1 MSMVGNEV
9 ITTSWVASGPAAEA
23 APNGGRLR
31 RAAYTAGGLLSV
43 FVAFVGVFLPGIPTT
58 GPLILASF
66 LLAKGNPAMQRQLL
80 RCGFFRK
87 YFEYLE
93 GDVEMPMRARC
104 WAAFW
109 MWTSIL
115 ASSLFLLTS
124 GAGGWPIVTMC
135 VLAGAVGTVVIFRF
149 RRPARKGHPTATTAH
164 PASASL
170 HPGGD
175 GRPADLASGPPVGE
189 GGPPVGEGGQPVGE
203 GGQPAGDS
211 SIAGG
216 MVASMARQR
225 LTTSRSLSGYSAAK
239 SRVSAGSPAR

>member
-1 MSMVGNEV
+1 MSTVGSEV
-9 ITTSWVASGPAAEA
+9 VTTSWVPSDTGSRANAG
-23 APNGGRLR
+23 GGRLR
-31 RAAYTAGGLLSV
+31 RAGYTAGGLLSV

-58 GPLILASF
+58 GPLILASY

-124 GAGGWPIVTMC
+124 GAGGWPIVTTC
-135 VLAGAVGTVVIFRF
+135 VLAGVAGTVVIFRF
-149 RRPARKGHPTATTAH
+149 RRPAENGD
-164 PASASL
+164 PAAKNGDPAGKNGDPAGKNGDPAAASR
-170 HPGGD
+170 HPGPD
-175 GRPADLASGPPVGE
+175 GGQADLES
-189 GGPPVGEGGQPVGE
+189 
-203 GGQPAGDS
+203 GQPAGES

-225 LTTSRSLSGYSAAK
+225 LTTSRSFSGYSAAR
-239 SRVSAGSPAR
+239 SRVSPGSPAR

>member
-1 MSMVGNEV
+1 MSTVGSEV
-9 ITTSWVASGPAAEA
+9 VTTSWVPSDTASRANAG
-23 APNGGRLR
+23 GGRLR
-31 RAAYTAGGLLSV
+31 RAGYTAGGLLSV

-58 GPLILASF
+58 GPLILASY

-124 GAGGWPIVTMC
+124 GAGGWPIVTTC
-135 VLAGAVGTVVIFRF
+135 VLAGVAGTVVIFRF
-149 RRPARKGHPTATTAH
+149 RRPAKNGDPAGKNGDPAAASRHPGPDGGQAGMESGHPA
-164 PASASL
+164 
-170 HPGGD
+170 
-175 GRPADLASGPPVGE
+175 GE
-189 GGPPVGEGGQPVGE
+189 
-203 GGQPAGDS
+203 S

-225 LTTSRSLSGYSAAK
+225 LTTSRSFSGYSAAR
-239 SRVSAGSPAR
+239 SRVSPGSPAR